1 MKVLNLIMIV
11 GVSQIFIACA
21 TPRDVEKNAAQKSGA
36 SNTSTLAPKTRSTE
50 GANTKGSV
58 PGKEEA
64 NSEGLSAFEQE
75 MRKREEAREKREE
88 KRHQEK
94 MELERARIK
103 SFEAS
108 QAQFYDYLRDS
119 SEKQQLTQIGM
130 MATLS
135 QLFPKTE
142 AANLSF
148 DEDCFVEKIVSL
160 DAALRKAQDEI
171 NERKK
176 AASAEEKVETS
187 NEVGDEVPYYIAAPA
202 EDEGAVET
210 KTQVSNAETASTESE
225 EIESVVEEP
234 NRRSQVN
241 FVRIPSRGS
250 LWSSNKS
257 SE

>member
-1 MKVLNLIMIV
+1 MIV
-11 GVSQIFIACA
+11 GISQIFIACA
-21 TPRDVEKNAAQKSGA
+21 TPRDVKKNAAQNSSA
-36 SNTSTLAPKTRSTE
+36 SNSQALAPKTKSTA
-50 GANTKGSV
+50 GANTEGSV
-58 PGKEEA
+58 PGKEKG
-64 NSEGLSAFEQE
+64 NSEGLSAFQQE
-75 MRKREEAREKREE
+75 MIKREEAREKREE

-94 MELERARIK
+94 MELEHARIK

-108 QAQFYDYLRDS
+108 QAQLFDYLRDS

-160 DAALRKAQDEI
+160 EATLRKAKDKI
-171 NERKK
+171 NEQRK
-176 AASAEEKVETS
+176 ASSAEGKVENS
-187 NEVGDEVPYYIAAPA
+187 NEVADAADQVPHLLARPA
-202 EDEGAVET
+202 EDEGVVEI

-225 EIESVVEEP
+225 GIESVVEEP

-257 SE
+257 SK